1 MAEEFREGR
10 DFGEVYQSSS
20 IEERQYLEKVKEY
33 LKRQIYEEG
42 RRIFYEIQ
50 ELKKLKERMAE
61 SEFDRLFKPLYAQ
74 KFDDI
79 NLELY
84 LIEEKETL
92 LNFDEEGSCTY
103 DILKEYAMR
112 KIERSEISPELKEAI
127 QNLRKYFEYRRDRLK
142 SRKDNLQI
150 IEGEK
155 NERDKSQ
162 ILFSYDHLEAK
173 IKQLDEFIREL
184 DSLGRKL
191 ERVQN

>member
-1 MAEEFREGR
+1 MSEKGRR

-33 LKRQIYEEG
+33 LKRQIYKEG

-61 SEFDRLFKPLYAQ
+61 SEFGRLFEPLYAQ

-92 LNFDEEGSCTY
+92 LNFDEDGSCTY

-142 SRKDNLQI
+142 SRKD
-150 IEGEK
+150 
-155 NERDKSQ
+155 
-162 ILFSYDHLEAK
+162 DHLEAK